1 MCCVYCFRYQ
11 TILVFN
17 ERLKENMTWEAVLG
31 MMALSSE
38 FENMMVR

>member
-1 MCCVYCFRYQ
+1 
-11 TILVFN
+11 VFN